1 MRPLRYIIL
10 GAGSIAGM
18 HADNYA
24 KQPDVTPVGFCD
36 INPAQ
41 LKKWKERFPE
51 AAVSDNA
58 VELLEQT
65 KPDLVSVCSPNSSH
79 AELTRHAFAAGAHV
93 LCEKPMGMTVEETLA
108 MEAARKNA
116 NKLGAIQFSYR
127 SVAAMRF
134 AREIIRAGE
143 LGRLQRM
150 NVKYLQSWLG
160 AETQPFVWRN
170 DIDIAGSGAL
180 GDLGVHMLD
189 AISFVTDLKPS
200 RTVGIAQTLLDTKK
214 TAAGKPRKITTD
226 TNASFLVEYDSGAI
240 GTFETSQ
247 CAPTYGNFFHIEI
260 SGERGLLR
268 VCTEKDKS
276 IELLAGPT
284 LAKYPTW
291 AAENVQ
297 SVTLPTSFVND
308 QPKSMHESF
317 VRAIRGESIEY
328 ASFDD
333 GIASQ
338 RCLVAIQ
345 DSVRTGAWVK
355 I

>member
-1 MRPLRYIIL
+1 
-10 GAGSIAGM
+10 
-18 HADNYA
+18 
-24 KQPDVTPVGFCD
+24 
-36 INPAQ
+36 
-41 LKKWKERFPE
+41 
-51 AAVSDNA
+51 
-58 VELLEQT
+58 
-65 KPDLVSVCSPNSSH
+65 
-79 AELTRHAFAAGAHV
+79 
-93 LCEKPMGMTVEETLA
+93 
-108 MEAARKNA
+108 
-116 NKLGAIQFSYR
+116 
-127 SVAAMRF
+127 MRF
-134 AREIIRAGE
+134 AREIVRAGE

-160 AETQPFVWRN
+160 GEKQPYVWRN
-170 DIDIAGSGAL
+170 DIAIAGSGAL

-189 AISFVTDLKPS
+189 AIGFVTDLKPT
-200 RTVGIAQTLLDTKK
+200 RTVGIAQTLLETKK
-214 TAAGKPRKITTD
+214 TPEGIPKKVTTD
-226 TNASFLVEYDSGAI
+226 TNASFLVEYESGAI

-268 VCTEKDKS
+268 LCTEKDKS

-297 SVTLPTSFVND
+297 SVTLPTYFVNE

-328 ASFDD
+328 ATFED

-338 RCLVAIQ
+338 RCLAAIQ
-345 DSVRTGAWVK
+345 ESVRTGAW
-355 I
+355 IGI